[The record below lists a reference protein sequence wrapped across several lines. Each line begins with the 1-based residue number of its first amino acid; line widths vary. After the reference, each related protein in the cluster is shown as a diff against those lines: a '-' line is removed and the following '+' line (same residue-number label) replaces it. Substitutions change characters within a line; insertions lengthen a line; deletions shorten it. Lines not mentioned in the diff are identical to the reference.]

1 MSETFGDGEND
12 HLFDTSADLFA
23 ALSMEITVR
32 LADAVAARGRASLV
46 ATGGSTPGP
55 LYDALS
61 AEPAPWDRVEITLTD
76 ERWVATDSDDSNE
89 ALVRR
94 RLLQDRAAAA
104 ELFGLKTP
112 DTHPRD
118 AEPVVD
124 RALAAMPR
132 PFDVLILG
140 MGDDGHICSLFPHAS
155 ELAVGLDPAA
165 ASLVCAVHRP
175 EAAGAADRLSMT
187 LPAIL
192 GSRWIVL
199 LIEGQ
204 NKLDIVRQAR
214 EPGEP
219 EDLPVRAVLRQGE
232 VPVEVWWAP

>member
-1 MSETFGDGEND
+1 MSDTFGDGGD
-12 HLFDTSADLFA
+12 DRLFDVGADLFA

-46 ATGGSTPGP
+46 ATGGTTPGP
-55 LYDALS
+55 LYDALA
-61 AEPAPWDRVEITLTD
+61 AEPAPWERVEITLTD
-76 ERWVATDSDDSNE
+76 ERWVSADSDDSNE

-112 DTHPRD
+112 DAHPRD
-118 AEPVVD
+118 AEPVID
-124 RALAAMPR
+124 RALNAMPR

-140 MGDDGHICSLFPHAS
+140 MGDDGHIASLFPHAP
-155 ELAVGLDPAA
+155 ELAIGLDPSA

-175 EAAGAADRLSMT
+175 QAAGAADRLSMT

-204 NKLDIVRQAR
+204 AKLDIVRRAR
-214 EPGEP
+214 KPGDNA
-219 EDLPVRAVLRQGE
+219 DLPVRAVLRQGE
-232 VPVEVWWAP
+232 APVEVWWAP